1 MSTIGRYMFAVATGL
16 ESPDLEGH
24 DGLDG
29 NPLSVVEHHGL
40 QAVVCDVDLDE
51 FGEEPV
57 RRNLEQLAWV
67 EKVART
73 HDSVVRAVAAR
84 ATVAP
89 LRLITVCLDDESV
102 VRRLDQWEEPLR
114 SALERVEGCREWSVK
129 AYVGA
134 TTDATTDA
142 ATNAAGDGDDDSVPT
157 GTAYLQRKRE
167 QSGRRQQ
174 ADRELAETAE
184 ALHVALAGRSKA
196 SRVLAPQD
204 PQLTGRSDR
213 MILNGAY
220 LVARRDESAF
230 QATVDDLVRRHP
242 DASLEV
248 AGPWAPYSFAVLE
261 VSHDG

>member
-1 MSTIGRYMFAVATGL
+1 MNHHGRYMFAVTTGL
-16 ESPDLEGH
+16 QPADLSGQ

-29 NPLSVVEHHGL
+29 QPLEVVEHHGL

-57 RRNLEQLAWV
+57 RQNLEQLAWV

-89 LRLITVCLDDESV
+89 LRLVTVCLDDDSV
-102 VRRLDQWEEPLR
+102 VTRLQQWEQPLR
-114 SALERVEGCREWSVK
+114 SALQRVEGCREWSVK
-129 AYVGA
+129 AYSSGTPA
-134 TTDATTDA
+134 ET
-142 ATNAAGDGDDDSVPT
+142 AAGDEEAATS

-167 QSGRRQQ
+167 QSSRRQML
-174 ADRELAETAE
+174 DRDAAE
-184 ALHVALAGRSKA
+184 AAESIHVALAGRSKA
-196 SRVLAPQD
+196 SRLLAPQD
-204 PQLTGRSDR
+204 PQLTGRTER

-220 LVARRDESAF
+220 LLPDEEENDFRSLV
-230 QATVDDLVRRHP
+230 QDLRVRHQGVL
-242 DASLEV
+242 LEI

-261 VSHDG
+261 VADDS